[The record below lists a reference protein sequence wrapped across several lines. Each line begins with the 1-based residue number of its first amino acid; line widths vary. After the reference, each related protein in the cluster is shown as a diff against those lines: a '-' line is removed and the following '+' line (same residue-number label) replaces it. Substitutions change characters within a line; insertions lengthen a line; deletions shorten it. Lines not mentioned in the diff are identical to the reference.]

1 MKSKAEIRRE
11 IEKVSSEYSAY
22 DLFSSRYFAEML
34 QATITAVCEKLG
46 RIPDIAT
53 VCDEESDMTACTNGL
68 HILVNT
74 QAPFVSS
81 LDTNWKQYIANIGLT
96 VHECGHVLFTDFA
109 NQNPMLTG
117 WITGKFE
124 FYPETPNITGA
135 KELKKL
141 MNEYPN
147 LRKVYVSA
155 MRGIVNAIEDAY
167 IENRLRENFD
177 GLAVAGLELD
187 NQTMFEQASSL
198 NEMLDNCIAGDLL
211 PIHVAHNIIL
221 MRYKVGR
228 DVRVE
233 EPLEGM
239 KLMLYSAIEGVIAP
253 CDALIKKL
261 SWEQNG
267 VKRCEMFN
275 ELFVRLFQLMPPLP
289 KDDMGEG
296 TQDGDSE
303 SEGEKATAENESG
316 KGKSGDETS
325 RDYSDSET
333 EGMMSSGMAE
343 EQQSGQSQ
351 EPVGDTSGIRQS
363 DSKEKQDEA
372 NAKAENGRR
381 LSSSTESMERELKKA
396 LKEAVTNKVLEV
408 DEMQHVADLR
418 KEVAI
423 IKHEIE
429 KIMGGSRLKDYSL
442 TRSKTGNK
450 EVYSEV
456 FKEVRKTSRNL
467 TRKIENILKER
478 ECESVD
484 SGFLMG
490 QRFNAKDVVNRDGK
504 YFSRQVI
511 PDGKAEVAFGVL
523 IDESGSMS
531 ARDKYI
537 TARKAA
543 ITIEDTL
550 KNLGIPNLIVG
561 HTEKSWGTCE
571 LKVYSDFATN
581 DGKDSYRL
589 ADIGAGG
596 GNIDGAAVTYIG
608 EKLLKRPE
616 KIKVMI
622 VISDGLPAGSSFYAD
637 NANEDTKLAV
647 SNYRKKNINVFG
659 AVVDQ
664 FEQVAE
670 IYGKDYVFDCRS
682 DGALEKELVK
692 IIKKFVLLR

>member
-53 VCDEESDMTACTNGL
+53 VCDDESDMTACTNGL
-68 HILVNT
+68 HILINT

-109 NQNPMLTG
+109 NQNPLLTG
-117 WITGKFE
+117 WITGDFKY
-124 FYPETPNITGA
+124 YPETPNITGA
-135 KELKKL
+135 EELKKL
-141 MNEYPN
+141 MNDYPN
-147 LRKVYVSA
+147 LRKVYTSA

-187 NQTMFEQASSL
+187 NQTMFEQTPSL
-198 NEMLDNCIAGDLL
+198 NEMLDTCMAGDLL

-228 DVRVE
+228 DVKVE
-233 EPLEGM
+233 EPLDSM
-239 KLMLYSAIEGVIAP
+239 KLMLQSAIEGVIEP
-253 CDALIKKL
+253 CDALIKQL
-261 SWEQNG
+261 CWEQNG
-267 VKRCEMFN
+267 IIRCEMFN
-275 ELFVRLFQLMPPLP
+275 ELFVKLFQLMPPLP
-289 KDDMGEG
+289 ENDEEESGNG
-296 TQDGDSE
+296 TDEREDSKEE
-303 SEGEKATAENESG
+303 SEGKERNGGDPKKAGRDFSNPEAEE
-316 KGKSGDETS
+316 
-325 RDYSDSET
+325 
-333 EGMMSSGMAE
+333 MMSFGMSN

-351 EPVGDTSGIRQS
+351 EPVGCTSGIRQS
-363 DSKEKQDEA
+363 DSKEKQEEA
-372 NAKAENGRR
+372 NAKAETGRR

-396 LKEAVTNKVLEV
+396 LKEAVTSAVLEV

-418 KEVAI
+418 KETAM

-429 KIMGGSRLKDYSL
+429 RIMGGSRLKDYSL

-450 EVYSEV
+450 DVYTEV

-511 PDGKAEVAFGVL
+511 PDGKAEVVFGVL

-531 ARDKYI
+531 ARDKSV

-550 KNLGIPNLIVG
+550 RNLGIPNLIVG

-581 DGKDSYRL
+581 DGKDCYRL
-589 ADIGAGG
+589 ADISAGG
-596 GNIDGAAVTYIG
+596 GNIDGAAVTYVG

-622 VISDGLPAGSSFYAD
+622 VISDGLPAGASFYAD
-637 NANEDTKLAV
+637 TPNEDTKRAV
-647 SNYRKKNINVFG
+647 ANYRKKNINILG

-682 DGALEKELVK
+682 DGSLEKELVK

>member
-53 VCDEESDMTACTNGL
+53 VCDGESDMTACTNGL
-68 HILVNT
+68 HILINT

-109 NQNPMLTG
+109 NQNPLLSG
-117 WITGKFE
+117 WITGDFE
-124 FYPETPNITGA
+124 YYPETPNITGA
-135 KELKKL
+135 EELKKL
-141 MNEYPN
+141 MNDYPN
-147 LRKVYVSA
+147 LRKVYTSA

-187 NQTMFEQASSL
+187 NQTMFEQTHSL
-198 NEMLDNCIAGDLL
+198 NEMLDACMTGDLL

-228 DVRVE
+228 DVRVD
-233 EPLEGM
+233 EPLDNM
-239 KLMLYSAIEGVIAP
+239 KLMLQNAIEGVIKP
-253 CDALIKKL
+253 CDMLIRKL
-261 SWEQNG
+261 CWEQNG
-267 VKRCEMFN
+267 IKRCEMFN
-275 ELFVRLFQLMPPLP
+275 ELFVKLFRLMPPLP
-289 KDDMGEG
+289 ESDEEESGG
-296 TQDGDSE
+296 GAGE
-303 SEGEKATAENESG
+303 SEDDKEEKES
-316 KGKSGDETS
+316 KDNNGKSS
-325 RDYSDSET
+325 NMSNRDYSNPEA
-333 EGMMSSGMAE
+333 EEMMSSGMAN

-351 EPVGDTSGIRQS
+351 EPVGCTSGIRQS
-363 DSKEKQDEA
+363 DSKEKQEEA
-372 NAKAENGRR
+372 NSKAENGKK
-381 LSSSTESMERELKKA
+381 LSCSTESMERELKKA
-396 LKEAVTNKVLEV
+396 IKEAVTNKVLEV
-408 DEMQHVADLR
+408 DEMQHAADLR
-418 KEVAI
+418 KEAAM

-429 KIMGGSRLKDYSL
+429 KIMGGSRLNDYSL
-442 TRSKTGNK
+442 NRSKNGNK
-450 EVYSEV
+450 AVYAAV
-456 FKEVRKTSRNL
+456 FKEVQKTSKNL

-531 ARDKYI
+531 ARNKCV
-537 TARKAA
+537 TARRAA

-550 KNLGIPNLIVG
+550 RNLGIPNLIVG
-561 HTEKSWGTCE
+561 HTENNWGTCE

-581 DGKDSYRL
+581 DGKDCYRL

-596 GNIDGAAVTYIG
+596 GNIDGAAVTFVG

-637 NANEDTKLAV
+637 NPNEDTKLAIA
-647 SNYRKKNINVFG
+647 NYRKKNINVFG

-664 FEQVAE
+664 YEQVAE